1 MKRFDIINRL
11 IESKGYKTYLEIGVR
26 HKPDCFDRIKIQQR
40 IGVDPDPEARAEYR
54 MTSDEFFAINRNK
67 FDIILIDGLHI
78 DEQVAKDIDNSLG
91 VLNKGGAIVLHD
103 CNPPTEFAQR
113 EVYEVNGEF
122 PMWNGTTWKA
132 WVNYR
137 RSQTSSRYM
146 NLTVDTDFGV
156 GLILDIG
163 TSEPLDI
170 IGEVEYNF
178 LEEYRERL
186 LNLIT
191 IETFKEI
198 CDDICVR

>member
-1 MKRFDIINRL
+1 M
-11 IESKGYKTYLEIGVR
+11 
-26 HKPDCFDRIKIQQR
+26 
-40 IGVDPDPEARAEYR
+40 
-54 MTSDEFFAINRNK
+54 
-67 FDIILIDGLHI
+67 
-78 DEQVAKDIDNSLG
+78 G